1 VTQRDLTAAAIGAL
15 VGALVALVAAS
26 LVWPRGSEGAAAAG
40 DAVATV
46 TASPLPT
53 ALPGEEPTS
62 EADEGDD
69 SSSSSK
75 EQDDGDQNRDGK
87 PSAAP
92 PLADAPP
99 AGEGPLPD
107 ASQVTCPDATVT
119 VSNADEL
126 QKALDDARPGD
137 TVALAAGTYT
147 GEFHTTA
154 SGSPD
159 QPIFL
164 CGPADAVL
172 DGGDIKGGY
181 VLHLD
186 GAKYWRLVGFSVTGG
201 QKGVMADTTVGSV
214 IQGLTVSHIGDEA
227 IHLRDNSTDNVVLD
241 NTISDTGLRRDK
253 FGEGVYVGTA
263 VSNWCSYTACQPDR
277 SDRNVVKGNT
287 ITDVTSEAVDAKEG
301 TTGGV
306 IVGNTFGGARMSGA
320 DSWVDMKGNNWLVKD
335 NTGTDSTEDGF
346 QTHQILDGWGDHNV
360 FTGNHAEVHGPG
372 LGIALRP
379 EESNVVTCSNTVVG
393 AGEGLSNIACS

>member
-1 VTQRDLTAAAIGAL
+1 MTQRDLTAAAVGAL
-15 VGALVALVAAS
+15 VGALVALVAAV
-26 LVWPRGSEGAAAAG
+26 LVWPRGETGAAAAG
-40 DAVATV
+40 NAVATV
-46 TASPLPT
+46 TASPSPT
-53 ALPGEEPTS
+53 GVPTGEPS
-62 EADEGDD
+62 SVGDD
-69 SSSSSK
+69 SDDSDDSAK
-75 EQDDGDQNRDGK
+75 DDGQDGRGGK
-87 PSAAP
+87 PSEAP
-92 PLADAPP
+92 PLTDAPP
-99 AGEGPLPD
+99 AGHGALPD
-107 ASQVTCPDATVT
+107 TSRVTCPTATVT
-119 VSNADEL
+119 ASSADEL
-126 QKALDDARPGD
+126 QHALDHARPGD
-137 TVALAAGTYT
+137 TIALAQGTYE
-147 GEFHTTA
+147 GEFTTSA
-154 SGSPD
+154 SGTRD
-159 QPIFL
+159 RPIFL

-172 DGGDIKGGY
+172 DGDNIKGGY

-186 GAKYWRLVGFSVTGG
+186 GATYWRLVGFSVTGG
-201 QKGVMADTTVGSV
+201 QKGVVADTTVGTV

-241 NTISDTGLRRDK
+241 NTINDTGLRRDK

-263 VSNWCSYTACQPDR
+263 VSNWCSYTDCQADR

-287 ITDVTSEAVDAKEG
+287 ITDVTAEAVDAKEG

-306 IVGNTFGGARMSGA
+306 IVGNTFGGAKMSGA
-320 DSWVDMKGNNWLVKD
+320 DSWVDVKGNNWLVQD
-335 NTGTDSTEDGF
+335 NTGTDSVEDGF